1 MKKKDSNKTSPVRI
15 TERDREL
22 LKKLA
27 EYRLLSTEQIRYL
40 LYPSMNRARKRV
52 LQLFRHGIVARYS
65 RPIRLGEGSS
75 QYLYRPSRN
84 GMALLTGTSATN
96 VRPPRAVTESQGE
109 HTLRIN
115 DFRISLELAS
125 RQCDDIA
132 LTFWKPD
139 HDVKLVVPVTIGHRL
154 IRVPVIP
161 DGFFGLRLQGKELF
175 YMIEV
180 DRGTAPLTRSRTKL
194 EAYLNL
200 WQSKSLLAELNIPT
214 FRLLWITSG
223 QQRLQNLLKVVQG
236 LTAKYTRT
244 DIVFLTTQDQVK
256 LEQPETILG
265 RVWQIV
271 TKSEVLPASPFPTIP
286 FERSRSHQV
295 NHQCANQKPELAK
308 GEHGPGG

>member
-1 MKKKDSNKTSPVRI
+1 MRKRDSNKTSPVRI

-52 LQLFRHGIVARYS
+52 LQLFRHGLVARFA

-84 GMALLTGTSATN
+84 CIALLTGASARN
-96 VRPPRAVTESQGE
+96 VRPPRAVTELQGD
-109 HTLRIN
+109 HALRIN

-139 HDVKLVVPVTIGHRL
+139 RDVKLVVPITIGHRL

-161 DGFFGLRLQGKELF
+161 DGFFGLRLQGKEFF

-180 DRGTAPLTRSRTKL
+180 DRGTAPLTRIRTKL

-200 WQSKSLLAELNIPT
+200 WQSRSLLAGLKIPT

-223 QQRLQNLLKVVQG
+223 QQRPQNLVKIVQT
-236 LTAKYTRT
+236 LTAKYPRT
-244 DIVFLTTQDQVK
+244 DIVFLTTQAQVR
-256 LEQPETILG
+256 LDQPERILG
-265 RVWQIV
+265 KVWLIAH
-271 TKSEVLPASPFPTIP
+271 KAEVLPASPFPAIP
-286 FERSRSHQV
+286 FERSRSHPV
-295 NHQCANQKPELAK
+295 NHQCANQKPELA
-308 GEHGPGG
+308 